1 MRVGLQGFVVPLV
14 FDVPYSQGLVVRG
27 TQDILATWVEHQSP
41 HPVVMSR
48 LYKNTTKTQN
58 KISALKAEIFENEVS
73 GNGFENNI
81 SKRTLKG
88 G

>member
-1 MRVGLQGFVVPLV
+1 MGVGLQGFVVPLV

-27 TQDILATWVEHQSP
+27 TQDILATWVEHKSP

-48 LYKNTTKTQN
+48 LYKNTKRSQY
-58 KISALKAEIFENEVS
+58 KIPALKAEFFESDFS
-73 GNGFENNI
+73 GNGFEKNI
-81 SKRTLKG
+81 SKRALKG

>member
-1 MRVGLQGFVVPLV
+1 MGVGLQGFVVPLV

-48 LYKNTTKTQN
+48 LYKNTKRSQY
-58 KISALKAEIFENEVS
+58 KIPALKAEFLKMNLVVMALKKIFQKEH
-73 GNGFENNI
+73 
-81 SKRTLKG
+81 
-88 G
+88 

>member
-1 MRVGLQGFVVPLV
+1 MGVGLQGFVVPLV

-48 LYKNTTKTQN
+48 LYKIQRG
-58 KISALKAEIFENEVS
+58 L
-73 GNGFENNI
+73 NI
-81 SKRTLKG
+81 KYQP
-88 G
+88 

>member
-1 MRVGLQGFVVPLV
+1 MGVGLQGFVVPLV

-48 LYKNTTKTQN
+48 LYKNTKRSQYN
-58 KISALKAEIFENEVS
+58 NNQYFENEFS
-73 GNGFENNI
+73 GYGFEKNI
-81 SKRTLKG
+81 SKRALKG

>member
-48 LYKNTTKTQN
+48 LYKNTTKSQN
-58 KISALKAEIFENEVS
+58 KIALKAEFFENEVS

>member
-27 TQDILATWVEHQSP
+27 TQDKLATWVEHQSP

-48 LYKNTTKTQN
+48 LYKNTTKSQN
-58 KISALKAEIFENEVS
+58 KIPALKAEFFENEVS